1 MLLLNGSLASY
12 PGLNPIKDF
21 LSGAGAGAEAGA
33 SIDFGVDVDVDVDA
47 GVGVGIC
54 ACVCVDAILPFI
66 LAINCRCCAIC
77 CL

>member
-1 MLLLNGSLASY
+1 MLLFNGSLASY

-21 LSGAGAGAEAGA
+21 LSGAGAGAGA
-33 SIDFGVDVDVDVDA
+33 SIDFGVDVGVDVDVD
-47 GVGVGIC
+47 VGVGIC